1 MKTEF
6 KSLVIATS
14 LLFVLGFYLSPD
26 AAYSQQ
32 EGDKIYLG
40 QLNKIQSKVLNEERI
55 ILVYTPTGYD
65 QAETKYPVMYL
76 LDGTYH
82 FHHVTGI
89 VDFLTREGRMSDMI
103 VVAIVNTDRTRDFSP
118 TKDNSNRGT
127 RFETAGGADNFLK
140 FFEQELIPYVSEQY
154 RVKGYRI
161 LVGHSF
167 GGLFT
172 VNALLTEPEMFDAY
186 VAISPTFWWDDNYL
200 ARKARPFFK
209 KNPDLRK
216 FLYISMGNEGQ
227 LMTESADRFTLLLE
241 NEAPD
246 GLVWHYEFMGDED
259 HGSTPHLTIYKALE
273 DLYDGWELPPGL
285 LDSTV
290 AAVHEHFLKL
300 SNRFGYEIDV
310 PEAVLNMM
318 GYTALGREDFDKAIK
333 IFQLNTKKYPN
344 SANVYDSLGEGYEAM
359 GEFVKARENYAIAV
373 EKGEQSGDPN
383 LPIYR
388 QHLKNMQEQLGLQ

>member
-1 MKTEF
+1 MA
-6 KSLVIATS
+6 SLF
-14 LLFVLGFYLSPD
+14 LVLAFYPASRP
-26 AAYSQQ
+26 AFAQA

-40 QLNKIQSKVLNEERI
+40 QLNKLQSEILNEERI
-55 ILVYTPTGYD
+55 ILVYTPTGYE
-65 QAETKYPVMYL
+65 QSETKYPVMYL

-89 VDFLTREGRMSDMI
+89 VDFLTREGRISNMI
-103 VVAIVNTDRTRDFSP
+103 VVALVNTDRTRDFSP
-118 TKDNSNRGT
+118 TRDISNRGS
-127 RFETAGGADNFLK
+127 RFETAGGAENFLE
-140 FFEQELIPYVSEQY
+140 FFEKELIPYVNKHY
-154 RVKGYRI
+154 RTKDYRI

-172 VNALLTEPEMFDAY
+172 VNALLSRPEMFDAY

-209 KNPDLRK
+209 QSPDLRK

-227 LMTESADRFTLLLE
+227 LMTESAERFTLLLE
-241 NEAPD
+241 SEAPE
-246 GLVWHYEFMGDED
+246 GLVWHYDFMGDED

-318 GYTALGREDFDKAIK
+318 GYTALGQENFDKAIK
-333 IFQLNTKKYPN
+333 IFKLNVKKYPN

-359 GEFVKARENYAIAV
+359 GEFELARENYALAV
-373 EKGEQSGDPN
+373 EKGEIIADPN
-383 LPIYR
+383 LPIYK
-388 QHLKNMQEQLGLQ
+388 QHLENMQDKLGLQ